1 MKTQTNKM
9 YYIVK
14 TVFRTKFGTRN
25 AYIRIK
31 VLSFYMKKQGK
42 PKEI

>member
-25 AYIRIK
+25 AYIRR
-31 VLSFYMKKQGK
+31 
-42 PKEI
+42 